1 VLWVTGVELLIVIAD
16 GIFRPTLE
24 VINWMG
30 NMSLRELVLINNTKC
45 LGLAGLK
52 LQFVRKDEFF

>member
-16 GIFRPTLE
+16 GIFRTTLE

-30 NMSLRELVLINNTKC
+30 NMSLRELVLINDTKC
-45 LGLAGLK
+45 LGSAGLK